1 MSVSTSPRIRSLLR
15 QARKTESVGKLSAAE
30 RLYRDILAEA
40 PDTVEAWLALAE
52 LTNDPAER
60 LTAYERVL
68 EIDPYQEKALAALN
82 RPVPVKVQPLEVIT
96 PSTPSRKQ
104 QPVDAQEAEE
114 DEEELLFACYRHADR
129 QTNLRCYNCARP
141 ICISCAKRTPVG
153 YLCPICVREMEEP
166 FFSATMLDYALAM
179 IVSMILGALG
189 AFLSSMLS
197 FFVIFLAAGGGALIG
212 RIAFRVARR
221 HRGRYLPQLVA
232 TSVVIGALVVLLPGI
247 LLPLLTGGGVNL
259 FSLLWPGV
267 FLFIAPSAA
276 YWTVK

>member
-15 QARKTESVGKLSAAE
+15 QARKTESVGKRSAAE

-82 RPVPVKVQPLEVIT
+82 RPVPVTVQPLEVIT

-104 QPVDAQEAEE
+104 QPVDVQEAEE

-189 AFLSSMLS
+189 AFLSSMLG

-232 TSVVIGALVVLLPGI
+232 TSVVIGALVVLLPGV

>member
-15 QARKTESVGKLSAAE
+15 QARKTESVGKRSAAE

-104 QPVDAQEAEE
+104 QPVDVQEAEE

-189 AFLSSMLS
+189 AFLSSMLG

-232 TSVVIGALVVLLPGI
+232 TSVVIGALVVLLPGV